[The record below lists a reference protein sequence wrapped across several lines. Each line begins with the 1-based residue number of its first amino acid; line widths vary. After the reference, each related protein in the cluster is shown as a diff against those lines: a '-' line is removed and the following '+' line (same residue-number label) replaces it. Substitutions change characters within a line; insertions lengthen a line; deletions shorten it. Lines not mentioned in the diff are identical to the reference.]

1 MGKEVFES
9 LFLDQ
14 FENPLKTTNSRVKID
29 ANGTNLSSSI
39 VFGKKGVINCSASER
54 LKYSYD
60 KMGNISAIF
69 KNGTLIVKYTYD
81 TLNRIIREDN
91 GNVLF
96 GMNACRSRFHFGSR

>member
-1 MGKEVFES
+1 MHF
-9 LFLDQ
+9 
-14 FENPLKTTNSRVKID
+14 
-29 ANGTNLSSSI
+29 
-39 VFGKKGVINCSASER
+39 ER

>member
-1 MGKEVFES
+1 MHF
-9 LFLDQ
+9 
-14 FENPLKTTNSRVKID
+14 
-29 ANGTNLSSSI
+29 
-39 VFGKKGVINCSASER
+39 ER

-91 GNVLF
+91 RTLKKTW
-96 GMNACRSRFHFGSR
+96 MLIAAELQI

>member
-69 KNGTLIVKYTYD
+69 KNGTLIVNILTI
-81 TLNRIIREDN
+81 NSI
-91 GNVLF
+91 VLSVKITEHWKRH
-96 GMNACRSRFHFGSR
+96 GCLLMTTTGIS

>member
-1 MGKEVFES
+1 MHF
-9 LFLDQ
+9 
-14 FENPLKTTNSRVKID
+14 
-29 ANGTNLSSSI
+29 
-39 VFGKKGVINCSASER
+39 ER

-91 GNVLF
+91 RTLKKTWMLAYDKRKRAKLF
-96 GMNACRSRFHFGSR
+96 IESDSVIQY

>member
-1 MGKEVFES
+1 MHF
-9 LFLDQ
+9 
-14 FENPLKTTNSRVKID
+14 
-29 ANGTNLSSSI
+29 
-39 VFGKKGVINCSASER
+39 ER

-91 GNVLF
+91 RMLKKTW
-96 GMNACRSRFHFGSR
+96 MLAYDKLKL

>member
-1 MGKEVFES
+1 MHF
-9 LFLDQ
+9 
-14 FENPLKTTNSRVKID
+14 
-29 ANGTNLSSSI
+29 
-39 VFGKKGVINCSASER
+39 ER

-91 GNVLF
+91 RTLKKTW
-96 GMNACRSRFHFGSR
+96 MLAYDKLKL

>member
-1 MGKEVFES
+1 MHF
-9 LFLDQ
+9 
-14 FENPLKTTNSRVKID
+14 
-29 ANGTNLSSSI
+29 
-39 VFGKKGVINCSASER
+39 ER

-91 GNVLF
+91 RTLKKTWMLWRLLTIRFSQGNIP
-96 GMNACRSRFHFGSR
+96 